1 LIGGAKDDLRCGMRP
16 NIPALTSLRFFAAL
30 VVVFFH
36 YNLARPLSPL
46 SLGDFGYRAV
56 TFFFVLSG
64 FILAYAHGIP
74 NGGLNVPLKT
84 FIKARLVRIGPAY
97 YLAIFMI
104 VLLFFIAGILGRMTP
119 TTSALVLTMLQSWIS
134 DSVTLSVISSLI
146 IFGAAGGGGLAEK
159 ALRYGPLIVLGE
171 ASYTIYILHFP
182 IWLWWNHY
190 TRIVYKPDWPL
201 AFDFGMYLAIV
212 LVFSIAVLFWV
223 ERPARR
229 ALRD

>member
-1 LIGGAKDDLRCGMRP
+1 
-16 NIPALTSLRFFAAL
+16 
-30 VVVFFH
+30 
-36 YNLARPLSPL
+36 
-46 SLGDFGYRAV
+46 
-56 TFFFVLSG
+56 
-64 FILAYAHGIP
+64 
-74 NGGLNVPLKT
+74 
-84 FIKARLVRIGPAY
+84 
-97 YLAIFMI
+97 MI

-159 ALRYGPLIVLGE
+159 ALRYGPLIILGE

-201 AFDFGMYLAIV
+201 AFRLWDVPGDCFSFFNCCAFLGGAASQTGSSR
-212 LVFSIAVLFWV
+212 LVRCRRSWPPY
-223 ERPARR
+223 PAGIYTKPGRLPDRSRYPAFVVRR
-229 ALRD
+229 QHSEAPRCFARG